1 MRLQNVHASGC
12 SDDGIDLCIHR
23 GQAFGRGVFKCSP
36 TDLDVLNL
44 KKYNDVLARVVLIFL
59 FRLLDS
65 IINKQQQLLSSG

>member
-44 KKYNDVLARVVLIFL
+44 RKYSHVFGNSGTYF
-59 FRLLDS
+59 S
-65 IINKQQQLLSSG
+65 IQIIGWHH